1 MFNKSILF
9 FCSLLLILTSSSLF
23 AERPLLKQLSGRS
36 IAPEFEL
43 VDLEDKIHR
52 LADYKGKPIVINFW
66 ATWCPPCRKEMPAM
80 NRAWKQ
86 LKEEG
91 VEMIA
96 INIGEDE
103 ADVLAFQDEHPI
115 DFQVLLDQKSESLES
130 WRVRGLPTT
139 YIISP
144 KGIVA
149 YSAIGPRPWDDKRI
163 LDKIRALKTAEP
175 EVKPEIKGTVQA
187 TTKEYQEEQQK
198 KMEEKKREV
207 AKSEEKESFADS
219 LFDFFK

>member
-9 FCSLLLILTSSSLF
+9 FCAFLLILPSSQLF

-36 IAPEFEL
+36 TAPEFEL
-43 VDLEDKIHR
+43 MDLEDKIHR

-66 ATWCPPCRKEMPAM
+66 ATWCPPCRKELPSM

-103 ADVLAFQDEHPI
+103 ADVFAFKDEHPI
-115 DFQVLLDQKSESLES
+115 DFQVLLDQQSESLES
-130 WRVRGLPTT
+130 WRVKGLPTT
-139 YIISP
+139 YIVSP
-144 KGIVA
+144 KGVVA
-149 YSAIGPRPWDDKRI
+149 YSAIGPREWDNKQI
-163 LDKIRALKTAEP
+163 LDKIRALKTVEP
-175 EVKPEIKGTVQA
+175 EIKPETKGTVQA

-198 KMEEKKREV
+198 KTEIIKNKEKK
-207 AKSEEKESFADS
+207 SFVDS
-219 LFDFFK
+219 FFDFFK

>member
-9 FCSLLLILTSSSLF
+9 FCSFLLILASSQLA

-36 IAPEFEL
+36 TAPEFEL

-52 LADYKGKPIVINFW
+52 LADYKGKPIVVNFW
-66 ATWCPPCRKEMPAM
+66 ATWCPPCRKEMPSM

-96 INIGEDE
+96 INIGEHE
-103 ADVLAFQDEHPI
+103 ADILAFQDEHPI
-115 DFQVLLDQKSESLES
+115 DFQVLLDPQSESLES
-130 WRVRGLPTT
+130 WRVKGLPTT

-144 KGIVA
+144 KGVVA
-149 YSAIGPRPWDDKRI
+149 YSAVGPRKWDDTRI

-175 EVKPEIKGTVQA
+175 EKKPEIKGTVQA
-187 TTKEYQEEQQK
+187 TTKEYQEEQ
-198 KMEEKKREV
+198 EKKIAM
-207 AKSEEKESFADS
+207 AKSEEKKSFTDS
-219 LFDFFK
+219 FLDFFK

>member
-1 MFNKSILF
+1 MYKYAKSILF
-9 FCSLLLILTSSSLF
+9 SFSFLLIFSSSQLY

-36 IAPEFEL
+36 TAPAFEL
-43 VDLEDKIHR
+43 ADLEDKIHR

-66 ATWCPPCRKEMPAM
+66 ATWCPPCRKEMPSM

-91 VEMIA
+91 IEMIA
-96 INIGEDE
+96 INVGEHQ

-115 DFQVLLDQKSESLES
+115 DFQILLDQESESLDS
-130 WRVRGLPTT
+130 WRIKGLPTT

-144 KGIVA
+144 KGTVA
-149 YSAIGPRPWDDKRI
+149 YSAIGPREWDDTRI
-163 LDKIRALKTAEP
+163 LDKIRRLKTKEP
-175 EVKPEIKGTVQA
+175 ELKPEIKPMVVRV
-187 TTKEYQEEQQK
+187 KDVP
-198 KMEEKKREV
+198 EEKQSKEDLLE
-207 AKSEEKESFADS
+207 KKEENKSFADT

>member
-9 FCSLLLILTSSSLF
+9 FCTFLLILTSSQLF

-36 IAPEFEL
+36 TAPEFEL

-66 ATWCPPCRKEMPAM
+66 ATWCPPCRKEMPSM

-91 VEMIA
+91 IEMIA
-96 INIGEDE
+96 INIGEHE
-103 ADVLAFQDEHPI
+103 ADILAFQDEHPI
-115 DFQVLLDQKSESLES
+115 DFQVLLDPQSESLES
-130 WRVRGLPTT
+130 WRVKGLPTT

-144 KGIVA
+144 KGAVA
-149 YSAIGPRPWDDKRI
+149 YSAVGPRQWDDTRI

-175 EVKPEIKGTVQA
+175 EIKPEIKESVQA
-187 TTKEYQEEQQK
+187 TTKQYQEEQQK
-198 KMEEKKREV
+198 KIEV
-207 AKSEEKESFADS
+207 AKSEEKKSFADS
-219 LFDFFK
+219 FFDFFK